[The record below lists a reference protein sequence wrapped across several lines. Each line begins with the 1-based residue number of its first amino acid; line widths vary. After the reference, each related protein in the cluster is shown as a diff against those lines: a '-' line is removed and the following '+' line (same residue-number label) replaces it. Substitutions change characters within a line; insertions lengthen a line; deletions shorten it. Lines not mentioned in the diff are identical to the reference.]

1 MLNQHILVIF
11 LALLMC
17 QKGWSQL
24 EANRRLPLG
33 EQNQAIPLQI
43 REAFP
48 YHVSVTDPGK
58 YLVTWNL
65 APGHYLYGHAFQF
78 KLIQG
83 QGDLELPVDFK
94 LPQGLEK
101 SDEFFGDIEA
111 FYGNISVSL
120 SLPTV
125 LRPETQL
132 VIEYQGCAD
141 WGFCYPPQS
150 DSQAL
155 VP

>member
-1 MLNQHILVIF
+1 MNSQNILVIF

-24 EANRRLPLG
+24 EANRRLTLG
-33 EQNQAIPLQI
+33 EQNQARPLQI

-48 YHVSVTDPGK
+48 YHVSVTDPGT
-58 YLVTWNL
+58 YSVTWNL

-83 QGDLELPVDFK
+83 SDNLELPVYFT
-94 LPQGLEK
+94 LPKGIEK
-101 SDEFFGDIEA
+101 RDEFFGDIEA
-111 FYGNISVSL
+111 FYGDISISL

-125 LRPETQL
+125 PRPETQL

-150 DSQAL
+150 DSQPL

>member
-1 MLNQHILVIF
+1 MNSQNILVIF

-24 EANRRLPLG
+24 EANRRLTLG
-33 EQNQAIPLQI
+33 EQNQARPLQI
-43 REAFP
+43 REAFS
-48 YHVSVTDPGK
+48 YHVSVTDPGT

-83 QGDLELPVDFK
+83 SDNLELPVYFT
-94 LPQGLEK
+94 LPKGIEK

-111 FYGNISVSL
+111 FYGDISISL

-125 LRPETQL
+125 PRPETQL

-150 DSQAL
+150 DSQPL

>member
-1 MLNQHILVIF
+1 MNNQIILIIL
-11 LALLMC
+11 LALLIC

-33 EQNQAIPLQI
+33 KQNQAIPLQI

-48 YHVSVTDPGK
+48 YHLSVIEPGK
-58 YLVTWNL
+58 YSVIWNL
-65 APGHYLYGHAFQF
+65 PSGHYLYGHAFQF

-83 QGDLELPVDFK
+83 QDNMELPVDFT

-101 SDEFFGDIEA
+101 SDQFFGDIEA
-111 FYGNISVSL
+111 FYGNISVL
-120 SLPTV
+120 LTLPAV
-125 LRPETQL
+125 PRPETQL

-150 DSQAL
+150 DSQPL

>member
-1 MLNQHILVIF
+1 MNNQNILITL
-11 LALLMC
+11 LALMIC
-17 QKGWSQL
+17 QKGWPQL
-24 EANRRLPLG
+24 EASRRLPLG

-48 YHVSVTDPGK
+48 YHVSIIEPGK
-58 YLVTWNL
+58 YLVIWNL
-65 APGHYLYGHAFQF
+65 PPGHYLYGHAFQF

-83 QGDLELPVDFK
+83 QDNLELPVDFK

-101 SDEFFGDIEA
+101 SDQFFGDIEA

-120 SLPTV
+120 TLPTV
-125 LRPETQL
+125 PRPETQL
-132 VIEYQGCAD
+132 VVEYQGCAD

-150 DSQAL
+150 DSQVL

>member
-1 MLNQHILVIF
+1 MNSQNILVIF

-17 QKGWSQL
+17 QKSWSQL
-24 EANRRLPLG
+24 EANRRLTLG
-33 EQNQAIPLQI
+33 EQNQARPLQI
-43 REAFP
+43 REAFS
-48 YHVSVTDPGK
+48 YHVSVTDPGT
-58 YLVTWNL
+58 YSVTWNL

-83 QGDLELPVDFK
+83 SDNLELPVYFT
-94 LPQGLEK
+94 LPKGIEK

-111 FYGNISVSL
+111 FYGDISISL

-125 LRPETQL
+125 PRPETQL

-150 DSQAL
+150 DSQPL